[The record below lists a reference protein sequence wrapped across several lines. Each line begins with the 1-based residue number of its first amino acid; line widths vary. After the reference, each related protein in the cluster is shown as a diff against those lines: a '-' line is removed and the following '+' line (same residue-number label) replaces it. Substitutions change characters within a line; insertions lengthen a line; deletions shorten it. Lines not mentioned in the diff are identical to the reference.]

1 MTEVPIGLLAG
12 ALVVLVLLSAGF
24 SGSETGLMTLNRY
37 RLRHLAKSGHRGAR
51 IAQRLLARPD
61 RLIGLILLGNNFVN
75 IAASSVATLIA
86 LRLGGEAYIAAATF
100 LLTFVILIFG
110 EVAPKTVAALYPE
123 RIAFPAAYVLTVLMR
138 PLYPLVVAVNALAN
152 GLLRLLGVRLKTG
165 AHSISREELRSI
177 VNEAGAMIPRR
188 HQKMLVSI
196 LDLDQA
202 TVEDIMVPRTEIVGI
217 DLDDPV
223 EDIVEQLAN
232 TQYTRLPVYHGSIEQ
247 VQGVVH
253 VRRLLPLI
261 TSGRFTKEELV
272 ARLREPY
279 FIPEGT
285 PLHTLLLN
293 FQRNQRRIGLVVD
306 EYGEILGLATV
317 EDILEE
323 IVGEFTT
330 DPAANTKDIQAQDDG
345 SYLVEGSTSVRE
357 LNRVLDWQLPT
368 DGPKTL
374 NGVILEQLEAIPEA
388 GVSLKI
394 AGVPVTI
401 IQTKGNKVKI
411 AQVFPQYRRM
421 REGA

>member
-110 EVAPKTVAALYPE
+110 EVAPKTVAALHPE
-123 RIAFPAAYVLTVLMR
+123 RIAFPAAYVLAALMR
-138 PLYPLVVAVNALAN
+138 IVYPLVLAVNTITN
-152 GLLRLLGVRLKTG
+152 GLLRLLGVQLKAGT
-165 AHSISREELRSI
+165 HSISREELRSI

-223 EDIVEQLAN
+223 EEIVEQLAN

-261 TSGRFTKEELV
+261 ASGRFTKEELV

-330 DPAANTKDIQAQDDG
+330 DPAANTKDIQALDDD

-357 LNRVLDWQLPT
+357 LNRVFDWQLPT

-421 REGA
+421 REEA

>member
-110 EVAPKTVAALYPE
+110 EVAPKTVAALHPE
-123 RIAFPAAYVLTVLMR
+123 RIAFPAAYVLAALMR
-138 PLYPLVVAVNALAN
+138 IVYPLVLAVNTITN
-152 GLLRLLGVRLKTG
+152 GLLRLLGVQLKAGT
-165 AHSISREELRSI
+165 HSISREELRSI

-223 EDIVEQLAN
+223 EEIVEQLAN

-261 TSGRFTKEELV
+261 ASGRFTKEELV

-330 DPAANTKDIQAQDDG
+330 DPAANTKDIQALDDD

-421 REGA
+421 REKA

>member
-51 IAQRLLARPD
+51 IVQRLLARPD

-123 RIAFPAAYVLTVLMR
+123 RFAFPAAYVLAALMR
-138 PLYPLVVAVNALAN
+138 PLYPLVVAVNGLAN
-152 GLLRLLGVRLKTG
+152 GLLRLLGVPLKTG
-165 AHSISREELRSI
+165 THSISRDELRTI

-223 EDIVEQLAN
+223 EEIVEQLAN

-261 TSGRFTKEELV
+261 TNGRFTKEELV

-330 DPAANTKDIQAQDDG
+330 DPAASTRDIQAQEDG

-374 NGVILEQLEAIPEA
+374 NGIILEQLEAIPEA

-394 AGVPVTI
+394 VGVPVTI
-401 IQTKGNKVKI
+401 IQTKGNKVKL
-411 AQVFPQYRRM
+411 AQVFPQYRRL
-421 REGA
+421 REDA

>member
-394 AGVPVTI
+394 VGVPVTI

>member
-1 MTEVPIGLLAG
+1 
-12 ALVVLVLLSAGF
+12 
-24 SGSETGLMTLNRY
+24 
-37 RLRHLAKSGHRGAR
+37 
-51 IAQRLLARPD
+51 
-61 RLIGLILLGNNFVN
+61 
-75 IAASSVATLIA
+75 
-86 LRLGGEAYIAAATF
+86 
-100 LLTFVILIFG
+100 
-110 EVAPKTVAALYPE
+110 
-123 RIAFPAAYVLTVLMR
+123 
-138 PLYPLVVAVNALAN
+138 
-152 GLLRLLGVRLKTG
+152 
-165 AHSISREELRSI
+165 
-177 VNEAGAMIPRR
+177 
-188 HQKMLVSI
+188 
-196 LDLDQA
+196 
-202 TVEDIMVPRTEIVGI
+202 MVPRTEIVGI

-223 EDIVEQLAN
+223 EEIVEQLAN

-261 TSGRFTKEELV
+261 TNGRFTKEELV

-330 DPAANTKDIQAQDDG
+330 DPAASTRDIQAQEDG

-374 NGVILEQLEAIPEA
+374 NGIILEQLEAIPEA

-394 AGVPVTI
+394 VGVPVTI
-401 IQTKGNKVKI
+401 IQTKGNKVKL
-411 AQVFPQYRRM
+411 AQVFPQYRRL
-421 REGA
+421 REDA

>member
-51 IAQRLLARPD
+51 IVQRLLARPD

-123 RIAFPAAYVLTVLMR
+123 RIAFPAAYVLAALMR
-138 PLYPLVVAVNALAN
+138 PLYPLVVAVNGLAN
-152 GLLRLLGVRLKTG
+152 GLLRLLGVPLKTG
-165 AHSISREELRSI
+165 THSISRDELRTI

-223 EDIVEQLAN
+223 EEIVEQLAN

-330 DPAANTKDIQAQDDG
+330 DPAASTRDIQAQEDG

-374 NGVILEQLEAIPEA
+374 NGIILEQLEAIPEA

-394 AGVPVTI
+394 VGVPVTI
-401 IQTKGNKVKI
+401 IQTKGNKVKL
-411 AQVFPQYRRM
+411 AQVFPQYRRL
-421 REGA
+421 REDA